1 MIAKQIDIAYMFELE
16 RISTCKFNKME
27 SVQQNTP
34 LISAIPEHTDQRK
47 RGQVVEG
54 HKLLRNANRTY
65 QLEILSAIILKGELI
80 LFAKHENVI
89 ANSPEGLLAI

>member
-1 MIAKQIDIAYMFELE
+1 MIAKQIDIAYIWNACYMQVHL
-16 RISTCKFNKME
+16 E

-34 LISAIPEHTDQRK
+34 LISAIPEHTDQCK
-47 RGQVVEG
+47 REQVFEG
-54 HKLLRNANRTY
+54 HTLLRNANRTY